1 MIYLDASAAL
11 AHLLAEEKRPPGT
24 LWDEPIASS
33 RLLLYEI
40 WNTLAGRRLI
50 KSHAMAADELIARLE
65 LVDLSAEALA
75 RAIDPFPVSVR
86 TLDALHLST
95 IDFLVKQKLDM
106 RLASYDK
113 RMIACAQALGFELYP
128 L

>member
-1 MIYLDASAAL
+1 VIYLDASAAL
-11 AHLLAEEKRPPGT
+11 AHLLAEEKRPPLA

-40 WNTLAGRRLI
+40 WNTLTGRRLV
-50 KSHAMAADELIARLE
+50 KSHAIAADELFARVE
-65 LVDLSAEALA
+65 LVDPTAEALA

-95 IDFLVKQKLDM
+95 IDFLVKQKLDV

-113 RMIACAQALGFELYP
+113 RMNACAQALGIELYP